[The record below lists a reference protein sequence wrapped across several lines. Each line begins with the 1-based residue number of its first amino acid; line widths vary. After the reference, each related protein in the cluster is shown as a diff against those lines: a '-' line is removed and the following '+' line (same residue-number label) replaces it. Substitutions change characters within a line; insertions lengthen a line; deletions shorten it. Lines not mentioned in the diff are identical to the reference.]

1 MVYLDRMKIKLIYT
15 LLLIFIISCGG
26 NEEPIAEEIIP
37 EPENPKIK
45 YRTYKRIIPM
55 MKTDRM
61 NLERTTDI
69 QDARRYILKT
79 FDSYKSEI
87 SPSSNSK

>member
-1 MVYLDRMKIKLIYT
+1 MELMIKRKLIYI
-15 LLLIFIISCGG
+15 LLLTFIVSCGS
-26 NEEPIAEEIIP
+26 NDEPIAEEQIT
-37 EPENPKIK
+37 EPEKPKVK

-55 MKTDRM
+55 MQTDRR

-79 FDSYKSEI
+79 FDSYKSKI
-87 SPSSNSK
+87 PSSSGSE

>member
-1 MVYLDRMKIKLIYT
+1 MKIPKKRGRKPK
-15 LLLIFIISCGG
+15 GG
-26 NEEPIAEEIIP
+26 KVVTCLPNEENIVEQEVL
-37 EPENPKIK
+37 EPQKPKTK

-61 NLERTTDI
+61 NIERTTDL

-79 FDSYKSEI
+79 FDSYKSKI
-87 SPSSNSK
+87 PSSSSPK

>member
-1 MVYLDRMKIKLIYT
+1 MKIKLIYT
-15 LLLIFIISCGG
+15 LLLAFVISCGS
-26 NEEPIAEEIIP
+26 NEYPVAEKIIP
-37 EPENPKIK
+37 EPEKPRFK

-55 MKTDRM
+55 IKTDRM

-79 FDSYKSEI
+79 FDSYKSKI
-87 SPSSNSK
+87 PSSSNSE

>member
-1 MVYLDRMKIKLIYT
+1 MKIKLIYT
-15 LLLIFIISCGG
+15 LLLALVISCGS
-26 NEEPIAEEIIP
+26 NEDPVAEKIIP
-37 EPENPKIK
+37 EPEKPRFK

-55 MKTDRM
+55 IKTDRM

-79 FDSYKSEI
+79 FDSYKSKI
-87 SPSSNSK
+87 PSSSDSE

>member
-1 MVYLDRMKIKLIYT
+1 MKIKLIYT
-15 LLLIFIISCGG
+15 LLLAFVISCGS
-26 NEEPIAEEIIP
+26 NEDPVAEKIIP
-37 EPENPKIK
+37 EPEKPRFK

-55 MKTDRM
+55 IKTDRM

-79 FDSYKSEI
+79 FDSYKSKI
-87 SPSSNSK
+87 PSSSDSE

>member
-1 MVYLDRMKIKLIYT
+1 MKTKLIYI
-15 LLLIFIISCGG
+15 LLLTLVMSCGSD
-26 NEEPIAEEIIP
+26 EENIVEQEIQ
-37 EPENPKIK
+37 EPEKPKTK

-61 NLERTTDI
+61 NLERTTDL

-79 FDSYKSEI
+79 FDSYKSKI
-87 SPSSNSK
+87 PSSSSPK

>member
-1 MVYLDRMKIKLIYT
+1 M
-15 LLLIFIISCGG
+15 SCGS
-26 NEEPIAEEIIP
+26 NEEDIVEQEIQ
-37 EPENPKIK
+37 EPEKPKTK

-61 NLERTTDI
+61 NLERTTDL

-79 FDSYKSEI
+79 FDSYKSKI
-87 SPSSNSK
+87 PSSPSSE